1 MDVMKMIYII
11 VILTFLFVWA
21 LASAVFFTLF
31 YKNKPVE
38 KLKYY
43 DEDYRVQEI
52 VKSEK
57 KNRVSVLKTLSNLV
71 PDTRLNEKRA
81 RKLEVELMKADIPI
95 TVDELLVI
103 KIISSTV
110 LALLALAI
118 FKNIIAAILVFILVW
133 NMPRIVIA
141 SKKKERIKLF
151 DSQLSEGI
159 LVISNSLKAGHSF
172 LQAVAVT
179 AEETKDPFSKEF
191 KKLLKEM
198 TLGIDEEEAL
208 KNMLSR
214 MESEDLRLIINAIL
228 IQKDVGGNLSEI
240 LDTIAE
246 TIRERQKIKNEL
258 KTLTAQGKLSG
269 IIVELIPIFLGLI
282 FFVLNKEHMIVL
294 FTTPLGLTMVAMA
307 VISQIFGIIIIRKIV
322 NIEM

>member
-21 LASAVFFTLF
+21 LASAVFISLF

-43 DEDYRVQEI
+43 DEDYKVQEI

-57 KNRVSVLKTLSNLV
+57 KNRISVLKILSNLV
-71 PDTRLNEKRA
+71 PDTKLNGKRT

-95 TVDELLVI
+95 TIDELLVI

-110 LALLALAI
+110 VALLALAI
-118 FKNIIAAILVFILVW
+118 FKNIIAAILAFILVW
-133 NMPRIVIA
+133 NMPRVLIA

-269 IIVELIPIFLGLI
+269 IIVVLIPIFLGLI
-282 FFVLNKEHMIVL
+282 FFVVNKEHMIVL
-294 FTTPLGLTMVAMA
+294 FTTPLGLTMVSMA
-307 VISQIFGIIIIRKIV
+307 VISQIFGILIIRKIV

>member
-21 LASAVFFTLF
+21 LASAVFISLF

-57 KNRVSVLKTLSNLV
+57 KNRVSVLKALSNLV
-71 PDTRLNEKRA
+71 PDTKLNGKRA

-95 TVDELLVI
+95 TIDELLVI
-103 KIISSTV
+103 KITSSTV

-118 FKNIIAAILVFILVW
+118 FKNIIAAILVFIIVW
-133 NMPRIVIA
+133 NMPRVLIA
-141 SKKKERIKLF
+141 SRKKERIKLF

-269 IIVELIPIFLGLI
+269 IIVVLIPIFLGLI

-294 FTTPLGLTMVAMA
+294 FTTPLGLTMVVMA
-307 VISQIFGIIIIRKIV
+307 FISQIFGFLIIRKIV